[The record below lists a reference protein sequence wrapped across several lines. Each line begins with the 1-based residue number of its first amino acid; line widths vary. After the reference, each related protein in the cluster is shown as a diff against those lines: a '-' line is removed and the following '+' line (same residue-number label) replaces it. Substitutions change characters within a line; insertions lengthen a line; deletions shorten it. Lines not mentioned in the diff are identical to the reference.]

1 MDEFLS
7 LIAAAYSIDVE
18 IKEARVTQE
27 VYDQLCEKGQWTLP
41 PPVPVTAG
49 DYHTNVYPGTVATRP
64 VVNSNGTPQLTEE
77 PADEKT
83 TLN

>member
-18 IKEARVTQE
+18 IKEVRVTQA
-27 VYDQLCEKGQWTLP
+27 VYDQLCEKGQWTAP
-41 PPVPVTAG
+41 PPVPITAG
-49 DYHTNVYPGTVATRP
+49 DYHTNVFPGTPSTRP
-64 VVNSNGTPQLTEE
+64 VINSSATKLTEE

>member
-18 IKEARVTQE
+18 IKEARVTQD
-27 VYDQLCEKGQWTLP
+27 VYDQLCEKGQWTGP

-49 DYHTNVYPGTVATRP
+49 EYHTNVFPGTVATRP
-64 VVNSNGTPQLTEE
+64 IVNQQEA

-83 TLN
+83 SLN